1 MGLRRHRHR
10 PVGNGRAPR
19 LNDLK
24 WRRRVSGI
32 LWKSQS
38 LRDISGREGRRIGR
52 KVPTRLAAL
61 LARSTAQQFPGIET
75 IVKHMGTSNSVLVEK
90 TITQVQL
97 GYDEAFKG
105 ITMHSVSLQ
114 IDDGDEWINAEQLFS
129 CQPVECA
136 SAFGPKWSDFWSDPY
151 ELGDWAGARER
162 SLRQRSICS
171 AQFSLDADESHSS
184 CTATSVITR
193 PFYDNATID
202 GIKIGSNLRV
212 VDACVDNEH
221 AGVGHLGASGACA
234 ASEQRRLERL
244 ASGADLLP
252 RYISAFGE
260 ASGDDSK
267 ARGLPALPSH
277 ITVFGDNEPVNGVH
291 RNGGDKVT
299 DAGARRQRNGELRC
313 YVRPAAHLGLA
324 APRMQHT
331 HANADGPGVAPVEN
345 VEVGSSDHG
354 AWAGQG
360 GSDNFFTQVM
370 LTTSIPEPAAPAGN
384 PLGLGDS
391 FSPARVPAM
400 GLVGGGVD
408 TTDFAAAHSSSLRGV
423 VKVRKAE
430 VSNEEKIGEGAFG
443 EVSRAE
449 LFPYGDV
456 AIKWIKPEHIAKHSE
471 AFHIEAEILA
481 NLNHPNVIR
490 MFGVVTGSPAGDN
503 GGASSPSGAAA
514 HMSDPVVGIVTEFMG
529 NGTLGQVLRSPNGR
543 LSTRQCARIA
553 LQMALG
559 MAYLHAQ
566 SPAIVHF
573 DLKPDNVLVH
583 GEGENMVAKIADFGL
598 SKLKHGNYVSCP
610 MPRGTLPYMAPEV
623 VFGNGEVS
631 EKVDVYSMGV
641 TLWQL
646 HTGEEP
652 FMRLNNQEI
661 LMGLESG
668 TLHLPIPP
676 TCDPEWR
683 SLVEMCMDPN
693 PDNRPSFK
701 ELIMQLRAILIQ
713 ELWTAKTSCSC
724 ATVAVAAAAA
734 VLDSDATGR
743 TLPRLPGMPL
753 SPATPAAPAAVQQQQ
768 QQQQHVYLQDVL
780 PSLPQPLASPQQKQ
794 RPFLPPPLPP
804 PQQQQ
809 FLLSPPSPLQQQQ
822 LFVLPAPPSPLQ
834 QQQLFVLPAPPP
846 PLQQQEHFV
855 LPAPPPPLQQQE
867 HSVQPAPPPP
877 LQQQEHSVQPAPPP
891 PLQQQQLFVQPAPP
905 PPLQQQQLFVLPA
918 PPPPLQQQQKQSLLP
933 APSPQQKQVGLPP
946 SPPSQQQQHFVL
958 PLPPS
963 PSLQQQQHF
972 VLSLPPPP
980 PLQQQQQQQFLP
992 PLPPPP
998 PPLQQQQQFL
1008 PPLPP
1013 PPPPL
1018 QQQQQF
1024 LPPLPPPPPPLQQ
1037 QQQQQFLLP
1046 LPPPQQHYQHPYQTH
1061 WQQWY
1066 ALPSSQQQQ
1075 PPCMP
1080 PFQCQGPYSD
1090 LISMLH
1096 FQVMMQN
1103 ALQAQLQQQLHY
1115 LLQLMPGLM

>member
-1 MGLRRHRHR
+1 MGLNRHRRHRAGHR
-10 PVGNGRAPR
+10 RTSSSQEAKWAR
-19 LNDLK
+19 LG
-24 WRRRVSGI
+24 SGS
-32 LWKSQS
+32 LWTFKS
-38 LRDISGREGRRIGR
+38 LRDLSDCKSVRNARQASLR
-52 KVPTRLAAL
+52 VAAL
-61 LARSTAQQFPGIET
+61 SAGAAAQSLSGVKTVFPQVSTKWRQAFG
-75 IVKHMGTSNSVLVEK
+75 KLVE
-90 TITQVQL
+90 
-97 GYDEAFKG
+97 D
-105 ITMHSVSLQ
+105 
-114 IDDGDEWINAEQLFS
+114 DEWASHSGKLSS

-136 SAFGPKWSDFWSDPY
+136 LGFGPKWSDFWSDPY
-151 ELGDWAGARER
+151 EPSDWAGALER
-162 SLRQRSICS
+162 SLWRPSICS
-171 AQFSLDADESHSS
+171 AQFSLDAECYSS
-184 CTATSVITR
+184 AATAVPTVSSLNNMTVE
-193 PFYDNATID
+193 
-202 GIKIGSNLRV
+202 GIRSSSTLSPMLTPHV

-277 ITVFGDNEPVNGVH
+277 ITVFGDNEPVNGVR

-598 SKLKHGNYVSCP
+598 SKLKHGKYVSCP

-652 FMRLNNQEI
+652 FMRLSNQEI

-701 ELIMQLRAILIQ
+701 ELATQLRGILNLQ
-713 ELWTAKTSCSC
+713 ERTAKTSCSC
-724 ATVAVAAAAA
+724 ADVAVAAAAA

-768 QQQQHVYLQDVL
+768 QQQHVYLQDVL
-780 PSLPQPLASPQQKQ
+780 PPPHPLLRLFQQQP
-794 RPFLPPPLPP
+794 PPPLTPTPMQALPYPYGNMPYVLLPQAMVQNALKAKLPPVSHIPP
-804 PQQQQ
+804 PPLLQPLPLLPPALPYLQH
-809 FLLSPPSPLQQQQ
+809 LSPPPTRPSTPPLKLEQPLLIPLQQQCTSPISQQRKPLAPVQEQHPYGNPMVMQAARQNALPTQ
-822 LFVLPAPPSPLQ
+822 LQQNELAYKPGPQPLQPLPFLAPQLLQHPSPPPTPPSTPPPQLEHPLLTHLQ
-834 QQQLFVLPAPPP
+834 QQYCNQVP
-846 PLQQQEHFV
+846 PLQGMH
-855 LPAPPPPLQQQE
+855 
-867 HSVQPAPPPP
+867 
-877 LQQQEHSVQPAPPP
+877 
-891 PLQQQQLFVQPAPP
+891 
-905 PPLQQQQLFVLPA
+905 
-918 PPPPLQQQQKQSLLP
+918 
-933 APSPQQKQVGLPP
+933 
-946 SPPSQQQQHFVL
+946 
-958 PLPPS
+958 
-963 PSLQQQQHF
+963 
-972 VLSLPPPP
+972 
-980 PLQQQQQQQFLP
+980 
-992 PLPPPP
+992 
-998 PPLQQQQQFL
+998 
-1008 PPLPP
+1008 
-1013 PPPPL
+1013 
-1018 QQQQQF
+1018 
-1024 LPPLPPPPPPLQQ
+1024 
-1037 QQQQQFLLP
+1037 
-1046 LPPPQQHYQHPYQTH
+1046 QT
-1061 WQQWY
+1061 
-1066 ALPSSQQQQ
+1066 P
-1075 PPCMP
+1075 
-1080 PFQCQGPYSD
+1080 
-1090 LISMLH
+1090 
-1096 FQVMMQN
+1096 
-1103 ALQAQLQQQLHY
+1103 LQAQMPAQLASYKPQLPGLQQNQQLRY
-1115 LLQLMPGLM
+1115 LLQLTPALL